1 MTLVVVGVL
10 NLWGCERNSSMMQME
25 GPQMAA
31 FVELVLPQKVQVQKF
46 LTRPVSF
53 AGDGNPDGIEVV
65 LAVLDAFDDPVK
77 TAGTFHFELYSRRPS
92 SGDPAGERLAF
103 WEIRV
108 DSRARVL
115 EYWDR
120 LSRFYRFP
128 LRLESAPLP
137 PGSYFLEVRLVLP
150 GGEKRFDEYVFE
162 LPPGPV
168 PSAR

>member
-1 MTLVVVGVL
+1 
-10 NLWGCERNSSMMQME
+10 
-25 GPQMAA
+25 MAA

-46 LTRPVSF
+46 LTKPVSF
-53 AGDGNPDGIEVV
+53 AGDGNPDGIEVI
-65 LAVLDAFDDPVK
+65 LATLDAFDDPVK
-77 TAGTFHFELYSRRPS
+77 AAGTFHFELYQRRPG

-128 LRLESAPLP
+128 LRMESAPLA

-150 GGEKRFDEYVFE
+150 GGEKRFDEYEFT
-162 LPPGPV
+162 LPPGPA
-168 PSAR
+168 PPAR

>member
-1 MTLVVVGVL
+1 
-10 NLWGCERNSSMMQME
+10 ME
-25 GPQMAA
+25 GPQLAA

-53 AGDGNPDGIEVV
+53 AGDGNPDGLEVI
-65 LAVLDAFDDPVK
+65 LATLDAFDDPVK
-77 TAGTFHFELYSRRPS
+77 TAGTFHFELYTRRQS
-92 SGDPAGERLAF
+92 SDNPTGERLAF

-108 DSRARVL
+108 DSKARVL

-128 LRLESAPLP
+128 LRMETPLA
-137 PGSYFLEVRLVLP
+137 PGSYFLEVRLILP
-150 GGEKRFDEYVFE
+150 GGEKRFDEYEFN

-168 PSAR
+168 PSARQPGASAP